1 MRHFQ
6 SLVLLLDPML
16 QAGIH
21 LEGLPGASFHM
32 CSQVL
37 CVFPR
42 PQEEVD
48 SVNKKVEERL
58 KKRGRK
64 DVSVGGVAVL
74 VSGSLLGV
82 TFLI

>member
-1 MRHFQ
+1 
-6 SLVLLLDPML
+6 
-16 QAGIH
+16 
-21 LEGLPGASFHM
+21 M

>member
-1 MRHFQ
+1 
-6 SLVLLLDPML
+6 
-16 QAGIH
+16 
-21 LEGLPGASFHM
+21 M

-82 TFLI
+82 TSLN

>member
-1 MRHFQ
+1 M
-6 SLVLLLDPML
+6 
-16 QAGIH
+16 
-21 LEGLPGASFHM
+21 
-32 CSQVL
+32 
-37 CVFPR
+37 FPR

-64 DVSVGGVAVL
+64 DVSVGGVDVL

-82 TFLI
+82 TFFNLNN